1 MAEVKTLNQSN
12 LPSNSKKSKTA
23 QEKTENRIKPVV
35 KKGDVVRKKKSTS
48 RKFIDSFFGEDISN
62 VKDYLI
68 FDVVIPSLKDGI
80 IDAVTNGLTM
90 LLTGNRGSSKHR
102 GSRIVSNGGTNYS
115 KIYTLNGSGSRSDR
129 PFNKARDSR
138 YAMTNGMEDEI
149 ILQSRAEAEEVLE
162 VLICRVEDYGNAT
175 VGDLYD
181 ALGETSSPTDRK
193 WGWFDLSSA
202 RVVRVTDGYLI
213 RLPRCE
219 YL

>member
-1 MAEVKTLNQSN
+1 MAEVKTLNQPN

-35 KKGDVVRKKKSTS
+35 KKGDVVRKKKSTG

-68 FDVVIPSLKDGI
+68 FDIMIPSLKDGI

-90 LLTGNRGSSKHR
+90 LLTGNRGGSKVTGR
-102 GSRIVSNGGTNYS
+102 VRNVSGGTNYS
-115 KIYTLNGSGSRSDR
+115 KIYTLNGTSRNER

-162 VLICRVEDYGNAT
+162 VLICRVEDYGSAT